1 MLAVDVPTL
10 GLCCN
15 ASAFRFWHLRIIKNY
30 PLPKYYIGELV
41 LHCMAHPKGQILH
54 PVTVVGLFWT
64 GRDWTYMIEFPLDHP
79 HFKRE
84 DSELDEVEEHQ
95 LEPI

>member
-1 MLAVDVPTL
+1 MLAVDAPNL

-15 ASAFRFWHLRIIKNY
+15 ATALSFWHLRIIKNY

-41 LHCMAHPKGQILH
+41 LHCIAHPKGEILH

-64 GRDWTYMIEFPLDHP
+64 GSYWTYMIEFPLDHP

-84 DSELDEVEEHQ
+84 ESELDEVEEYL